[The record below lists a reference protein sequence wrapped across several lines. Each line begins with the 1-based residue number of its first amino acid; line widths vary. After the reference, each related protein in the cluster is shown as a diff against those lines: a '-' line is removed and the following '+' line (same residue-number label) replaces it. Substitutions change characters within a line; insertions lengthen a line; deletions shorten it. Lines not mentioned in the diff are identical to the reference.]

1 MTGRRRLLVAV
12 AALLGVAV
20 AALAILRVQ
29 GALLPGEDRAS
40 HPLDGVAGRPDADS
54 AQVASIVRAR
64 CRLLSGDE
72 RRACVQEF
80 LLALVEQGRVRLAI
94 GTLGR
99 LGARDRGIRRDGH
112 EYSHVIG
119 INAWQPGKDL
129 GEVYGQC
136 SELFQSG
143 CYHGVIQ
150 AYFAWNGTDSAT
162 VAGLCTSSSIDQSAW
177 LRFQCVHGVGHAL
190 VQARSLHL
198 PRALEGCDQ
207 LPSPFDQESCYGGAF
222 MEFIVGARGQSHH
235 PRVGP
240 PADSAGEHRDH
251 ADHEV
256 APAFALRDQNDPLY
270 PCTVLGEKYLR
281 QCYQMQPGIVFETA
295 EGNVAQMARA
305 CDRAPE
311 RHRRSCY
318 HGIGTYVS
326 GLTTR
331 DADRTIRICSLGDPE
346 YREWCFV
353 GVVKNFIDVTA
364 KPIDGIAYC
373 RLLGEPRIAS
383 RCYVAVG
390 EQVGFMLLAT
400 QDRQDACAE
409 AEPRYRN
416 ACLYGAGLTRDRPAD
431 LVGS

>member
-1 MTGRRRLLVAV
+1 
-12 AALLGVAV
+12 
-20 AALAILRVQ
+20 
-29 GALLPGEDRAS
+29 
-40 HPLDGVAGRPDADS
+40 
-54 AQVASIVRAR
+54 
-64 CRLLSGDE
+64 
-72 RRACVQEF
+72 
-80 LLALVEQGRVRLAI
+80 
-94 GTLGR
+94 
-99 LGARDRGIRRDGH
+99 
-112 EYSHVIG
+112 
-119 INAWQPGKDL
+119 
-129 GEVYGQC
+129 
-136 SELFQSG
+136 
-143 CYHGVIQ
+143 
-150 AYFAWNGTDSAT
+150 
-162 VAGLCTSSSIDQSAW
+162 
-177 LRFQCVHGVGHAL
+177 
-190 VQARSLHL
+190 
-198 PRALEGCDQ
+198 
-207 LPSPFDQESCYGGAF
+207 

-240 PADSAGEHRDH
+240 PPDSSAEHHDH
-251 ADHEV
+251 ADHEA
-256 APAFALRDQNDPLY
+256 APAFALRDRSDPLY

-311 RHRRSCY
+311 RHRKSCY

-331 DADRTIRICSLGDPE
+331 DAERTIRICSLGDPE

-400 QDRQDACAE
+400 QDRQNACAE

-431 LVGS
+431 LVGG